1 MLELFPRLWK
11 YENVNTSDAVLALAA
26 LAQASRLE
34 IFRLLV
40 QAGPAGMAAGG
51 IAQSLDVPPATL
63 SFHLKALAHA
73 GLVESHQEG
82 RHVFYRAR
90 FEAMNAL
97 LAYLTE
103 NCCGGAVCETST
115 PSCRP
120 KGNPHETTA
129 RAPRR
134 NRS

>member
-1 MLELFPRLWK
+1 MLEIFTCLWK
-11 YENVNTSDAVLALAA
+11 YRNVNTLDAVLALAA

-40 QAGPAGMAAGG
+40 QAGPAGKAAGD
-51 IAQSLDVPPATL
+51 IAQTLDVPPATL

-82 RHVFYRAR
+82 RYVIYRAR

-103 NCCGGAVCETST
+103 NCCGGASCP
-115 PSCRP
+115 PSPDQKRKCP
-120 KGNPHETTA
+120 
-129 RAPRR
+129 
-134 NRS
+134 